1 MAEAV
6 FCPACGT
13 KLNSR
18 RKRCLRCGEALE
30 APSSTPRG
38 PMFGRLGLRQG
49 PMLIASLVV
58 LLVGVAKSMTSSPEL
73 PAAVS
78 GITPP
83 VSPQRQAAHSD
94 PSQSGKPRFLD
105 PKHGGTLAYSR
116 GDYGSATE
124 RYRQA
129 IEANPNDADALNNLG
144 QVLARTGKAA
154 EALPYFERAITLYP
168 NVWTYRFNL
177 AHAYGQTGDWARAV
191 TEYRSAGELFPD
203 DYATQF
209 NLAMALHKQG
219 REAEAVPAYLK
230 AIMLAPGEASFHLS
244 LGSSYE
250 KLNRPHHA
258 VDSYRRYV
266 ELAPEAP
273 DAQQVKERIGALTG
287 SMAAERGSTPTLA
300 PAKPG

>member
-1 MAEAV
+1 M
-6 FCPACGT
+6 C
-13 KLNSR
+13 
-18 RKRCLRCGEALE
+18 
-30 APSSTPRG
+30 
-38 PMFGRLGLRQG
+38 GRLGLRQG
-49 PMLIASLVV
+49 PVLIATIVV
-58 LLVGVAKSMTSSPEL
+58 LLVVVAKSMTSSPEL
-73 PAAVS
+73 PAAVF

-83 VSPQRQAAHSD
+83 VSPQRQAAAQSD
-94 PSQSGKPRFLD
+94 PSRSGEPRFLD

-177 AHAYGQTGDWARAV
+177 AHAYGQIGDWARAV
-191 TEYRSAGELFPD
+191 TVYRWAGELFPD

-230 AIMLAPGEASFHLS
+230 AITLAPGEASFHFS

-250 KLNRPHHA
+250 KLNRPHDA
-258 VDSYRRYV
+258 VDSYRRYL

-273 DAQQVKERIGALTG
+273 DAQQVKERIRVLTG
-287 SMAAERGSTPTLA
+287 SMAAERGSTPTLT
-300 PAKPG
+300 PAKQG